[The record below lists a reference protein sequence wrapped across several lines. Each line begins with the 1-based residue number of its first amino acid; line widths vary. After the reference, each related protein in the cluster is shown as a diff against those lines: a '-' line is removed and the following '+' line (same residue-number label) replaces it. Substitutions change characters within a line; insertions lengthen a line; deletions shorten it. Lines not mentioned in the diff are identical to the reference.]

1 MKKITVLI
9 IICTII
15 LFMGYLFLRE
25 GSLPVNKLSKK
36 DVIFVVDRGEPL
48 NSIING
54 LSKEELIRSRLVFYI
69 IVKQKGI
76 EKKIQAGDF
85 RLSSSMSANEIAVEL
100 THGTLDIW
108 VTIPEGLRKQ
118 EIAEILTNKLGVSEL
133 EFINKAQEGNLF
145 PDTYLIPKN
154 PTVDQVIELLS
165 STMQVKYTQALEE
178 AKNSKLSKT
187 EILTLASLVERE
199 ASGDEDRQEI
209 ANIIY
214 KRYLNDWPL
223 QIDAT
228 LQYALGYQPDE
239 KSWWTKNLTQE
250 EYSTIKSPYNTYT
263 NVGLPPTPICNPGE
277 KSIIAVFNA
286 NPNTAN
292 WYYSHDNKGRVHF
305 AVTLDSHE
313 ENTR

>member
-1 MKKITVLI
+1 
-9 IICTII
+9 
-15 LFMGYLFLRE
+15 MGYLFLRE